1 VRVRGD
7 LYAVSLGRTPNPD
20 DLQLLLGCGTW
31 ILPTAAGDAAA
42 NATAEY
48 YLSGTFTP
56 PADHP
61 SPLKYHVWQGTLKLP
76 KVKIP
81 PPKAVKG
88 R

>member
-1 VRVRGD
+1 
-7 LYAVSLGRTPNPD
+7 LYAYSLTPKPD
-20 DLQLLLGCGTW
+20 GLLLMLGSGTW
-31 ILPTAAGDAAA
+31 IIPTNAPANAAA
-42 NATAEY
+42 EF

-81 PPKAVKG
+81 PPTAVKAG
-88 R
+88 